1 LHNAAGSGGQI
12 WRKGKS
18 QSTHGRLVMHKV
30 EIQGDGTIQIDARI
44 IGRDLGLEPFEVQR
58 LMREGKLTSRCERG
72 VDEDAGRFRLTFFH
86 ENRRLRLITDNTGR
100 IIRRS
105 LIDFRD
111 RPPAAGLHSRGGQR
125 RR

>member
-1 LHNAAGSGGQI
+1 
-12 WRKGKS
+12 
-18 QSTHGRLVMHKV
+18 MHKV
-30 EIQGDGTIQIDARI
+30 EIQGDGTIQIDASI

-58 LMREGKLTSRCERG
+58 LMHEGKLTSSCERG

-105 LIDFRD
+105 LVDFGD
-111 RPPAAGLHSRGGQR
+111 HPPPVRLHSRGGQR

>member
-1 LHNAAGSGGQI
+1 
-12 WRKGKS
+12 
-18 QSTHGRLVMHKV
+18 MHKV
-30 EIQGDGTIQIDARI
+30 EIQGDGAIQIDASI
-44 IGRDLGLEPFEVQR
+44 IGQHLGLEPVEVRR
-58 LMREGKLTSRCERG
+58 LMHEGKLTSRCERG

-105 LIDFRD
+105 LTDFGD
-111 RPPAAGLHSRGGQR
+111 YPPAARLHSWGGQR

>member
-1 LHNAAGSGGQI
+1 
-12 WRKGKS
+12 
-18 QSTHGRLVMHKV
+18 MHKV
-30 EIQGDGTIQIDARI
+30 EIQGDGTIQIDASI
-44 IGRDLGLEPFEVQR
+44 IGQDLGLEPVEVRR
-58 LMREGKLTSRCERG
+58 LMHEGKLTSSCERG

-105 LIDFRD
+105 LIDFGD
-111 RPPAAGLHSRGGQR
+111 HPPPARLHSRGGQR